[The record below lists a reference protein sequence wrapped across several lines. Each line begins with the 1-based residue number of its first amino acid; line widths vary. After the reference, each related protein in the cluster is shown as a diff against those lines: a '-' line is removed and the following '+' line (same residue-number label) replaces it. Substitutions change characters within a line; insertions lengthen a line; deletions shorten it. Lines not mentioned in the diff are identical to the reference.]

1 MITFKNYIKKYFPS
15 IDFDFFERQEADNAI
30 FPMSYD
36 FDVNTEIPQIDYKPF
51 DYSQETGSTGGGV
64 FAENVADYIFQNY
77 ENAILTKYADKVKY
91 DEETE
96 LYDLARTNL
105 KRTIF
110 SLMVQYREKWSSIW
124 DTLQLDYDIL
134 DNVNEIFDE
143 TTNRTPD
150 LSHTITKIDEF
161 GQSEEQQKIVEGA
174 HGDAVLNN
182 YGAQSK
188 DSTVDDNYLN
198 DSTHTTEN
206 GVYPFDSESTLKKN
220 DKSVVTDHMGDHQI
234 QTVENIDSY
243 DNSTSLS
250 YGEQTTDTTNINSGH
265 TDTSQTS
272 QHEGGNEQTTV
283 ERRRHGNIGVTTSG
297 QLIED
302 YKKAHDVNLIRIV
315 AEDIANNI
323 FTGEWECDLS

>member
-1 MITFKNYIKKYFPS
+1 MITFKQYIKKYFPR

-30 FPMSYD
+30 FPLVYD
-36 FDVNTEIPQIDYKPF
+36 FDMETEIPQIDYKPF
-51 DYSQETGSTGGGV
+51 DYSQETGSAGGGV
-64 FAENVADYIFQNY
+64 FAENVSDYLFQNY

-91 DEETE
+91 NEETE

-143 TTNRTPD
+143 TTNRNPNI
-150 LSHTITKIDEF
+150 SHTTVKVDEYGNIID
-161 GQSEEQQKIVEGA
+161 SSKMVDGA
-174 HGDAVLNN
+174 HGDVSVNSV
-182 YGAQSK
+182 GDKHTSQGTE
-188 DSTVDDNYLN
+188 DTWDN

-206 GVYPFDSESTLKKN
+206 GVYPYDDSANLSNK
-220 DKSVVTDHMGDHQI
+220 DKSTVTDHIGDHTI
-234 QTVENIDSY
+234 NITADENGYDTV
-243 DNSTSLS
+243 NSMS
-250 YGEQTTDTTNINSGH
+250 YGQHETSSNSERSAH

-272 QHEGGNEQTTV
+272 QQETGNEETTI

-323 FTGEWECDLS
+323 FTGEWEVD

>member
-15 IDFDFFERQEADNAI
+15 IDFDFFERQDADHAI
-30 FPMSYD
+30 FPLVYD
-36 FDVNTEIPQIDYKPF
+36 FDMETEIPQIDYKPF
-51 DYSQETGSTGGGV
+51 DYSQETGSSGGGV

-91 DEETE
+91 NEETE

-143 TTNRTPD
+143 TTNRTPNIA
-150 LSHTITKIDEF
+150 HTTVKVDEYGNIID
-161 GQSEEQQKIVEGA
+161 SSNMIDGA
-174 HGDAVLNN
+174 HGDVSVNSV
-182 YGAQSK
+182 GDKHSSQG
-188 DSTVDDNYLN
+188 TVDSWDS

-206 GVYPFDSESTLKKN
+206 GVYPYDDSANLSKR
-220 DKSVVTDHMGDHQI
+220 DKSTVTDHMGEHTIDVTTNEGGFD
-234 QTVENIDSY
+234 TVN
-243 DNSTSLS
+243 SLS
-250 YGEQTTDTTNINSGH
+250 YGEHTTKVNNERSGH
-265 TDTSQTS
+265 TDTRQTS
-272 QHEGGNEQTTV
+272 QQETGNEETTI

-297 QLIED
+297 QLIAD

-323 FTGEWECDLS
+323 FTGEWEVD